1 MSNAPLS
8 NAPLSN
14 QTTSPSGS
22 GGRSATYFFLRGVA
36 ITLPPVL
43 TLLILLWAINGF
55 NTYVIQPINTVVRY
69 ALANWENDIRTK
81 DQLVAPPGNFPRL
94 DEWNRNYLVT
104 PSMAEKF
111 GPGEDLPKGVT
122 GVVTAEFVHSDDW
135 NRHVFVPMGRG
146 AGPVQYVPL
155 ADYDLVFKYLRPQ
168 PLPTTAIG
176 LYMEVVSVREFPS
189 WWLLSAVSLS
199 MAIVAMYFTGRFV
212 TARIGKWFVR
222 KLEGVLVRVPL
233 VRNVYSTVKQVT
245 DFVLSEREVEF
256 QRVVALEYPRAGSW
270 TLGFVTGE
278 GMLDCAAVVREPMVT
293 VLVPT
298 SPVPAGGFT
307 VMVSKSSVIDLNLTI
322 DQAVQ
327 FVVSCGVLIPPHQV
341 STPETL
347 ERELHKRLGS
357 PELAASAGSGV
368 TNGSSS

>member
-1 MSNAPLS
+1 MSDAPV
-8 NAPLSN
+8 
-14 QTTSPSGS
+14 SPTQASSQSGQS
-22 GGRSATYFFLRGVA
+22 GRSATYFFLRGVA

-55 NTYVIQPINTVVRY
+55 STYVIQPINTVVRY
-69 ALANWENDIRTK
+69 ALANWDNDIRTK
-81 DQLVAPPGNFPRL
+81 EQLVAPPRNFPRL
-94 DEWNRNYLVT
+94 EEWNRNYLVT
-104 PSMAEKF
+104 PRMDEDL
-111 GPGEDLPKGVT
+111 GPGPGKDLPRGMT
-122 GVVTAEFVHSDDW
+122 GITPEWVHEKWSRD
-135 NRHVFVPMGRG
+135 VFVPMGR
-146 AGPVQYVPL
+146 ASGPVQYVPL
-155 ADYDLVFKYLRPQ
+155 ADYEIVFKYLRPQ

-176 LYMEVVSVREFPS
+176 LYMEIASERNFS
-189 WWLLSAVSLS
+189 STWLLSAVSLS
-199 MAIVAMYFTGRFV
+199 MAIVAMYFIGRFV

-222 KLEGVLVRVPL
+222 KLEGALVRVPL

-278 GMLDCAAVVREPMVT
+278 GMLDCAAVVREPMIT

-341 STPETL
+341 SNPEAI
-347 ERELHKRLGS
+347 ERELQKRL
-357 PELAASAGSGV
+357 EATEVAGSAVAGA
-368 TNGSSS
+368 TNGSSP

>member
-1 MSNAPLS
+1 MSNAPV
-8 NAPLSN
+8 APVLPASPAG
-14 QTTSPSGS
+14 TSR
-22 GGRSATYFFLRGVA
+22 RSATYFFLRGVA

-43 TLLILLWAINGF
+43 TLMILLWAVNGF

-81 DQLVAPPGNFPRL
+81 DQLVVPPRNFPRL
-94 DEWNRNYLVT
+94 EEWNRNYLVT
-104 PSMAEKF
+104 PAMAEQL
-111 GPGEDLPKGVT
+111 GPGQDLPHGMT
-122 GVVTAEFVHSDDW
+122 GITPEWIHEKWGRD
-135 NRHVFVPMGRG
+135 VFVPMGR
-146 AGPVQYVPL
+146 ASGPSQFVPL
-155 ADYDLVFKYLRPQ
+155 ADYEFVFKELRPQ

-176 LYMEVVSVREFPS
+176 LYMDVASVRNFSS
-189 WWLLSAVSLS
+189 WWLLSALSLS
-199 MAIVAMYFTGRFV
+199 MAIIVMYFIGRFV
-212 TARIGKWFVR
+212 TARLGKWFVR

-256 QRVVALEYPRAGSW
+256 QRVVAIEYPRAGSW

-278 GMLDCAAVVREPMVT
+278 GMLDCAAIVREPMVT

-341 STPETL
+341 TTPTTL
-347 ERELHKRLGS
+347 ERELHRRLGS
-357 PELAASAGSGV
+357 PELAAGATAGI
-368 TNGSSS
+368 TNGSSP

>member
-8 NAPLSN
+8 NVPGSSIQSTA
-14 QTTSPSGS
+14 PSGS
-22 GGRSATYFFLRGVA
+22 AGRSATYFFLRGVA

-43 TLLILLWAINGF
+43 TLLILLWAVNGF
-55 NTYVIQPINTVVRY
+55 NTHVIHPINTVVRF
-69 ALANWENDIRTK
+69 ALANWKNDIRTR
-81 DQLVAPPGNFPRL
+81 DQLVPPPRGFPRL
-94 DEWNRNYLVT
+94 EEWNRNYLVT
-104 PSMAEKF
+104 PKMAEEL
-111 GPGEDLPKGVT
+111 GGLT
-122 GVVTAEFVHSDDW
+122 GITTELVHSNDW
-135 NRHVFVPMGRG
+135 HYEVFVPMGRG
-146 AGPVQYVPL
+146 ADPGEYVPL

-176 LYMEVVSVREFPS
+176 LYMEVVSVRDFPS
-189 WWLLSAVSLS
+189 WWLLSAASLS
-199 MAIVAMYFTGRFV
+199 MAIVAMYFIGRFV

-222 KLEGVLVRVPL
+222 KVEGILVRVPL

-278 GMLDCAAVVREPMVT
+278 GMLDCSAVVREPMVT

-307 VMVSKSSVIDLNLTI
+307 VMVTKSSVIDLNLTI

-341 STPETL
+341 STPESL
-347 ERELHKRLGS
+347 ERELRKRLES
-357 PELAASAGSGV
+357 PQVAAS
-368 TNGSSS
+368 TNGSNP

>member
-1 MSNAPLS
+1 MSNAP
-8 NAPLSN
+8 AP
-14 QTTSPSGS
+14 PVKPGS
-22 GGRSATYFFLRGVA
+22 QSVSSGRSATYFFLRGVA

-43 TLLILLWAINGF
+43 TLLILLWAVNGF
-55 NTYVIQPINTVVRY
+55 NTYVIQPINTVVRFS
-69 ALANWENDIRTK
+69 LANWKNDIRTK
-81 DQLVAPPGNFPRL
+81 DQLVSPPRGFPRL
-94 DEWNRNYLVT
+94 ENWDRNYLVT
-104 PSMAEKF
+104 KEMVEDL
-111 GPGEDLPKGVT
+111 GPGQDLPQGMT
-122 GVVTAEFVHSDDW
+122 GITPEWIHEKWGRD
-135 NRHVFVPMGRG
+135 VFVPMGR
-146 AGPVQYVPL
+146 ATGPVEYVPL
-155 ADYDLVFKYLRPQ
+155 ADYDLVFKDLRPQ

-176 LYMEVVSVREFPS
+176 LYMEVASERNFSS

-199 MAIVAMYFTGRFV
+199 MAIMAMYFIGRFV

-222 KLEGVLVRVPL
+222 KIEGVLVRVPL

-256 QRVVALEYPRAGSW
+256 QRVVAIEYPRAGSW

-341 STPETL
+341 ANRGAL
-347 ERELHKRLGS
+347 ERELHKRLES
-357 PELAASAGSGV
+357 TQVAAGAGAGV
-368 TNGSSS
+368 TNGNSP

>member
-1 MSNAPLS
+1 
-8 NAPLSN
+8 
-14 QTTSPSGS
+14 
-22 GGRSATYFFLRGVA
+22 VA

-55 NTYVIQPINTVVRY
+55 NAHVIQPINTVVRF
-69 ALANWENDIRTK
+69 ALANWKNDIRTK
-81 DQLVAPPGNFPRL
+81 DQLVPPPRGFPRL
-94 DEWNRNYLVT
+94 EEWNRSYLVT
-104 PSMAEKF
+104 PKMAEEL
-111 GPGEDLPKGVT
+111 GGLT
-122 GVVTAEFVHSDDW
+122 GITSELVHSDDW
-135 NRHVFVPMGRG
+135 NREVFVPMGIG
-146 AGPVQYVPL
+146 TDHGQYVPL
-155 ADYDLVFKYLRPQ
+155 AEHDLVFKYIRPQ

-199 MAIVAMYFTGRFV
+199 MAVIAMYFTGRFV

-256 QRVVALEYPRAGSW
+256 QRVVAIEYPRAGSW

-307 VMVSKSSVIDLNLTI
+307 VMVTKSSVIDLNLTI

-341 STPETL
+341 STPETI
-347 ERELHKRLGS
+347 ERELHKRL
-357 PELAASAGSGV
+357 ETTHVAASAMASV
-368 TNGSSS
+368 TNGNSP